1 MAEIPKMFEIV
12 DYLCRRNQI
21 SISKMCKAIGMRQS
35 IITDLKMG
43 RTKTLSVGN
52 MQKIANFFHVSTDI
66 FSEGVFDETQPN
78 SADAEAIAGYHYLLN
93 KEKAPANA
101 EAYINDDPELTE
113 YLEEL
118 KNRNEMRMLFKL
130 AKNATKA
137 DVMRAVAIIE
147 ALRKEDND

>member
-1 MAEIPKMFEIV
+1 MCTLYDNIKV
-12 DYLCRRNQI
+12 LCEEKGVRP
-21 SISKMCKAIGMRQS
+21 SKMCVDIGIS
-35 IITDLKMG
+35 KGLISDLKVG
-43 RTKTLSVGN
+43 RKKSIMIGTA
-52 MQKIANFFHVSTDI
+52 QKIADYFGVSVDRVLGTD
-66 FSEGVFDETQPN
+66 Q
-78 SADAEAIAGYHYLLN
+78 

-101 EAYINDDPELTE
+101 EAYVNDDPELTE
-113 YLEEL
+113 YFEEL